1 MGNVGIRSTGPA
13 TSCDRNDDTV
23 TPAPPESHG
32 THRTSGWTSEC
43 DRAERPGT
51 DSASASEHH
60 PDQAVPE
67 AKRKVVTFQLPPSA
81 DDAHVSWLRLRYHE
95 AVARVARTEWLRR
108 TVPVLANALHAAG
121 EVTPSNRT
129 RRERS
134 RRRAPYRVRPLARI
148 SRRRWHQQTLVSET
162 QLLKTSWPVRQT
174 EQLFLPTFPV
184 DERRDRR
191 YGNRVHVANGAFG
204 RVFQVANPEQT
215 SSRPSQ
221 YALKVYRKSDIVY
234 SGAVQQLVDEVNIQT
249 ICGHHPFI
257 VRCVDFWQSRT
268 HIFLLSNYYG
278 NGELFQRL
286 KTFCSELSRLY
297 VAELALAIDFLHNA
311 GIIYRDLKPENILL
325 DDDYHI
331 KLIDFGLSKWL
342 RIGGRTSTLCGTVQ
356 YMGKGGSP
364 QKYDGIRLFVIG

>member
-1 MGNVGIRSTGPA
+1 M
-13 TSCDRNDDTV
+13 
-23 TPAPPESHG
+23 
-32 THRTSGWTSEC
+32 
-43 DRAERPGT
+43 
-51 DSASASEHH
+51 
-60 PDQAVPE
+60 
-67 AKRKVVTFQLPPSA
+67 
-81 DDAHVSWLRLRYHE
+81 
-95 AVARVARTEWLRR
+95 
-108 TVPVLANALHAAG
+108 
-121 EVTPSNRT
+121 
-129 RRERS
+129 
-134 RRRAPYRVRPLARI
+134 
-148 SRRRWHQQTLVSET
+148 
-162 QLLKTSWPVRQT
+162 RQT

-204 RVFQVANPEQT
+204 RVFQVHESAVPEQT
-215 SSRPSQ
+215 SRLSQ

-325 DDDYHI
+325 DNDYHI

-342 RIGGRTSTLCGTVQ
+342 RIGSRTSTLCGTVQ
-356 YMGKGGSP
+356 YMGKEGSP
-364 QKYDGIRLFVIG
+364 HKQYDGIRLSS

>member
-23 TPAPPESHG
+23 TPPETHG
-32 THRTSGWTSEC
+32 THRSSGGTSEC
-43 DRAERPGT
+43 DRADRTGT
-51 DSASASEHH
+51 DSVSASAQH
-60 PDQAVPE
+60 PDQAGQA

-81 DDAHVSWLRLRYHE
+81 EDAHVSWLRLRYHE
-95 AVARVARTEWLRR
+95 AVARLARTEWLRR

-121 EVTPSNRT
+121 EVTPPNRT
-129 RRERS
+129 RTEREGRS

-148 SRRRWHQQTLVSET
+148 SRRRWHQKTLVSDT

-204 RVFQVANPEQT
+204 RVFQVGDSANPEQT
-215 SSRPSQ
+215 TRPPSQ

-286 KTFCSELSRLY
+286 KIFCSELSRLY

-342 RIGGRTSTLCGTVQ
+342 RIGSRTSTLCGTAQ
-356 YMGKGGSP
+356 YMGKGSFP
-364 QKYDGIRLFVIG
+364 KHTTA

>member
-1 MGNVGIRSTGPA
+1 M
-13 TSCDRNDDTV
+13 
-23 TPAPPESHG
+23 
-32 THRTSGWTSEC
+32 EC
-43 DRAERPGT
+43 DRAERTGT
-51 DSASASEHH
+51 DSVSPSEHH
-60 PDQAVPE
+60 PDQAVQE

-95 AVARVARTEWLRR
+95 AVARLARTEWLRR
-108 TVPVLANALHAAG
+108 TAPVLANALHAAG

-129 RRERS
+129 RSVRGERS
-134 RRRAPYRVRPLARI
+134 RRRAPHRVRPLARI
-148 SRRRWHQQTLVSET
+148 SRRRWHQKTLVSDT

-204 RVFQVANPEQT
+204 RVFQVHESAVPEPT
-215 SSRPSQ
+215 SRLSQ

-325 DDDYHI
+325 DNDYHI

-342 RIGGRTSTLCGTVQ
+342 RIGSRTSTLCGTVQ
-356 YMGKGGSP
+356 YMGKEGSP
-364 QKYDGIRLFVIG
+364 HKQYDGIRLSS